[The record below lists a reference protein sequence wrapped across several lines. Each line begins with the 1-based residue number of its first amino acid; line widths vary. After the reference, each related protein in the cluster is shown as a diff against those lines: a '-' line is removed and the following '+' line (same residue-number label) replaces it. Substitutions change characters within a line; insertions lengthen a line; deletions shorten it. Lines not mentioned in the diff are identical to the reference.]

1 MMQRTET
8 APDPK
13 TELDSVMLPVTSP
26 LQHERGYGKRNKIF
40 EGVKSF
46 FSELIFPEICVICGE
61 STGAGAAHSGKSAK
75 SVRDS
80 GNYRSSI
87 CAKCAKDVVKFTA
100 PNEHPGDLYP
110 YGRLYCYG
118 RYSGALK
125 EAFTRYKFKGEVW
138 MGKRFGRLLY
148 ETFAPWFG
156 EYSYITYVPVS
167 ADRFKKRGFDQCREM
182 TAEISKL
189 SGIETL
195 RLLEADSGR
204 QKQSRL
210 GFAQRNSNASGK
222 FRVNREGNREKVAGR
237 KILLIDDIL
246 TTGATLRECAEL
258 IVDELGALSVDA
270 AVFASGRSDI
280 GRN

>member
-1 MMQRTET
+1 
-8 APDPK
+8 
-13 TELDSVMLPVTSP
+13 
-26 LQHERGYGKRNKIF
+26 
-40 EGVKSF
+40 
-46 FSELIFPEICVICGE
+46 
-61 STGAGAAHSGKSAK
+61 
-75 SVRDS
+75 
-80 GNYRSSI
+80 
-87 CAKCAKDVVKFTA
+87 
-100 PNEHPGDLYP
+100 
-110 YGRLYCYG
+110 
-118 RYSGALK
+118 
-125 EAFTRYKFKGEVW
+125 
-138 MGKRFGRLLY
+138 
-148 ETFAPWFG
+148 
-156 EYSYITYVPVS
+156 
-167 ADRFKKRGFDQCREM
+167 M

-189 SGIETL
+189 SGSETL

>member
-1 MMQRTET
+1 MNDIPAGTKPDISVMPESVRKEGFAPPQRTMNKRKVFYGIT
-8 APDPK
+8 TFFD
-13 TELDSVMLPVTSP
+13 ELL
-26 LQHERGYGKRNKIF
+26 
-40 EGVKSF
+40 
-46 FSELIFPEICVICGE
+46 FPEICVICGG
-61 STGAGAAHSGKSAK
+61 STATEGTAKRTSAVDGN
-75 SVRDS
+75 SVR
-80 GNYRSSI
+80 GPVI
-87 CAKCAKDVVKFTA
+87 CPKCAKDVVRYTM
-100 PNEHPGDLYP
+100 PNEHPGDIYP
-110 YGRLYCYG
+110 FGKLYCYG

-138 MGKRFGRLLY
+138 MGKRFGKLLY
-148 ETFAPWFG
+148 ESFGAWFR
-156 EYSYITYVPVS
+156 EYSYISYVPVS
-167 ADRFKKRGFDQCREM
+167 RDRFRKRGFDQCREM

-210 GFAQRNSNASGK
+210 GFVQRSSNASGK
-222 FRVNREGNREKVAGR
+222 FRVNGDGNREKVAGR